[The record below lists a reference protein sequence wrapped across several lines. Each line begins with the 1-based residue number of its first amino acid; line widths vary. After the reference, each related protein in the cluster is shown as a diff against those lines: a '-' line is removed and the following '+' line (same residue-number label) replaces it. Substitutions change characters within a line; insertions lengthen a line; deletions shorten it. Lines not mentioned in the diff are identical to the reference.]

1 MWGSADG
8 VTLHNSWCLRSDWFS
23 KTKAWRLL
31 NTVQFAWMHLRES
44 SHDKD
49 QRLVFAYRY
58 LNSIVFEKN
67 LKIRTLFIKI
77 PSTKMKQCYGK
88 ILHLCWNVR
97 CVQYWCIIIISSRLC
112 ALRQLPYFRIL
123 GSQECMCM
131 RLLVRSFYFHVCH
144 RSMEIL
150 GILDEYAS
158 FHDAVLR
165 WTAFLMPELL

>member
-88 ILHLCWNVR
+88 ILQKWTHIFVEMWDVCSIDVLLLFQADYVLWGNYHILEFSEARNVCVCDFLCDLFIFMFVTDLWR
-97 CVQYWCIIIISSRLC
+97 
-112 ALRQLPYFRIL
+112 FL
-123 GSQECMCM
+123 G
-131 RLLVRSFYFHVCH
+131 F
-144 RSMEIL
+144 
-150 GILDEYAS
+150 
-158 FHDAVLR
+158 
-165 WTAFLMPELL
+165 